1 VPLTRSI
8 SALGIGV
15 AASRPSAE
23 DRATD
28 TPRIGRAY
36 RARSLA
42 AKLALLPTLL
52 VMLVCY
58 YGSVTWTV
66 YISMTRSFLLPV
78 YKFAGTAQYDRLL
91 ATPRWQV
98 AYSNM
103 FVFGTLDII
112 GTLGLGILLAVLL
125 DRAVRFE
132 GIFRT
137 ILLYPL
143 SISFIVTGLTW
154 QWVLSPTIGVQHLV
168 RDLGWTGFVFDW
180 ITQPDRAIYTLVF
193 AGIWHQ
199 SGLIMA
205 IMLAGLRGIDREI
218 WRAARVDGIPTW
230 RIYVSIVLPML
241 RPLMVTCVVLIA
253 IAVVKSYDLVVAMTN
268 GGPGFASDLPGKF
281 VVDFEFERANI
292 GQASAAATV
301 MLGSVLAIVS
311 PYLYFELARKNR

>member
-1 VPLTRSI
+1 V
-8 SALGIGV
+8 SARLPIGMDATAPVDAGVNTVV
-15 AASRPSAE
+15 A
-23 DRATD
+23 
-28 TPRIGRAY
+28 TPKLGRAY
-36 RARSLA
+36 RVRSLA
-42 AKLALLPTLL
+42 AKIALIPTIL
-52 VMLVCY
+52 VMLGCY
-58 YGSVTWTV
+58 YASVTWTV

-78 YKFAGTAQYDRLL
+78 YKFAAAAQYERLF

-103 FVFGTLDII
+103 FLFGALDII
-112 GTLGLGILLAVLL
+112 GTLSLGVLLAILL

-132 GIFRT
+132 GVFRT
-137 ILLYPL
+137 VMLYPL

-154 QWVLSPTIGVQHLV
+154 QWVLSPTIGVQQFM
-168 RDLGWTGFVFDW
+168 RDLGWSGFVFDW

-205 IMLAGLRGIDREI
+205 IVLAGLRGVDREI
-218 WRAARVDGIPTW
+218 WRAARVEGIPTW
-230 RIYVSIVLPML
+230 RTYVSIVLPML
-241 RPLMVTCVVLIA
+241 RPLIVTCVVLIA

-268 GGPGFASDLPGKF
+268 GGPGFSSDLPGKF

-301 MLGSVLAIVS
+301 MLGSVLAIIS

>member
-1 VPLTRSI
+1 MSARLPVNMDATAPGLNAAEPVPTV
-8 SALGIGV
+8 GKV
-15 AASRPSAE
+15 
-23 DRATD
+23 
-28 TPRIGRAY
+28 GRAY
-36 RARSLA
+36 RVCSMA
-42 AKLALLPTLL
+42 AKLALVPTIL
-52 VMLVCY
+52 VMLFCF

-78 YKFAGTAQYDRLL
+78 YKFAGAAQYERLF
-91 ATPRWQV
+91 ATPRWHV

-103 FVFGTLDII
+103 FLFGVLDII
-112 GTLGLGILLAVLL
+112 GTLVLGVLLAVLL

-137 ILLYPL
+137 IMLYPL

-154 QWVLSPTIGVQHLV
+154 QWLLSPTIGVQQLG
-168 RDLGWTGFVFDW
+168 RDLGWTNFVFDW

-205 IMLAGLRGIDREI
+205 IMLAGLRGVDREI
-218 WRAARVDGIPTW
+218 WRAARIEGIPTW
-230 RIYVSIVLPML
+230 RIYVSIILPML
-241 RPLMVTCVVLIA
+241 RPLIVTCVVLIA

-268 GGPGFASDLPGKF
+268 GGPGYSSDLPGKF

-311 PYLYFELARKNR
+311 PYLYFELTRKNR

>member
-1 VPLTRSI
+1 VDIDAPAPPQT
-8 SALGIGV
+8 
-15 AASRPSAE
+15 AA
-23 DRATD
+23 DRIMAS
-28 TPRIGRAY
+28 PRIGRAY

-42 AKLALLPTLL
+42 AKVALAPTIL
-52 VMLVCY
+52 VMLCCY

-78 YKFAGTAQYDRLL
+78 YKYAGVAQYERLF

-103 FVFGTLDII
+103 FIFGALDII
-112 GTLGLGILLAVLL
+112 GTLCLGILLAILL

-137 ILLYPL
+137 IMLYPL

-154 QWVLSPTIGVQHLV
+154 QWVLSPTIGIQQLV
-168 RDLGWTGFVFDW
+168 RGLGWSDFVFDW
-180 ITQPDRAIYTLVF
+180 ITQPSRAIYTLVF
-193 AGIWHQ
+193 AGVWHQ

-205 IMLAGLRGIDREI
+205 IMLAGLRGVDREI
-218 WRAARVDGIPTW
+218 WRAARIEGIPAW
-230 RIYVSIVLPML
+230 RTYISIILPML
-241 RPLMVTCVVLIA
+241 RPLIVTCVVLIA

-268 GGPGFASDLPGKF
+268 GGPGFSSDLPGKF

-311 PYLYFELARKNR
+311 PYLYFELTRKNR

>member
-1 VPLTRSI
+1 MSARLPVNMDATAPGLNAAEPVPTV
-8 SALGIGV
+8 GKV
-15 AASRPSAE
+15 
-23 DRATD
+23 
-28 TPRIGRAY
+28 GRAY
-36 RARSLA
+36 RVCSMA
-42 AKLALLPTLL
+42 AKLALVPTILM
-52 VMLVCY
+52 MLFCF

-78 YKFAGTAQYDRLL
+78 YKFAGAAQYERLF
-91 ATPRWQV
+91 ATPRWHV

-103 FVFGTLDII
+103 FLFGVLDII
-112 GTLGLGILLAVLL
+112 GTLVLGVLLAVLL

-137 ILLYPL
+137 IMLYPL

-154 QWVLSPTIGVQHLV
+154 QWLLSPTIGVQQLG
-168 RDLGWTGFVFDW
+168 RDLGWTNFVFDW

-205 IMLAGLRGIDREI
+205 IMLAGLRGVDREI
-218 WRAARVDGIPTW
+218 WRAARIEGIPTW
-230 RIYVSIVLPML
+230 RIYVSIILPML
-241 RPLMVTCVVLIA
+241 RPLIVTCVVLIA

-268 GGPGFASDLPGKF
+268 GGPGYSSDLPGKF

-311 PYLYFELARKNR
+311 PYLYFELTRKNR

>member
-1 VPLTRSI
+1 MSSETT
-8 SALGIGV
+8 
-15 AASRPSAE
+15 ASNLADMP
-23 DRATD
+23 RATVA
-28 TPRIGRAY
+28 RRVGRGY
-36 RARSLA
+36 RVRSLA
-42 AKLALLPTLL
+42 AKLALMPAIL
-52 VMLVCY
+52 VMLCCY

-78 YKFAGTAQYDRLL
+78 YRFAGTAQYERLL
-91 ATPRWQV
+91 STPRWHV
-98 AYSNM
+98 AYGNM
-103 FVFGTLDII
+103 FVFGLLDIV
-112 GTLGLGILLAVLL
+112 GTLGLGILLAILL
-125 DRAVRFE
+125 DRGVRFE
-132 GIFRT
+132 GVFRT
-137 ILLYPL
+137 IMLYPL

-154 QWVLSPTIGVQHLV
+154 QWVLSPTIGIQQLV
-168 RDLGWTGFVFDW
+168 RHLGWTEFVFDW

-218 WRAARVDGIPTW
+218 WRAARIEGIPIW
-230 RIYVSIVLPML
+230 RTYVSIVLPML
-241 RPLMVTCVVLIA
+241 RPLVVTCVVLIA

-268 GGPGFASDLPGKF
+268 GGPGFSSDLPGKF

-292 GQASAAATV
+292 GQASAAATA

>member
-1 VPLTRSI
+1 MVATAPRL
-8 SALGIGV
+8 
-15 AASRPSAE
+15 AASAFVPA
-23 DRATD
+23 AAGV
-28 TPRIGRAY
+28 GRAY
-36 RARSLA
+36 RTRSLA
-42 AKLALLPTLL
+42 AKLAVVPTIL
-52 VMLVCY
+52 VMLCCY

-78 YKFAGTAQYDRLL
+78 YSFAGTAQYDRLF

-98 AYSNM
+98 AYGNM
-103 FVFGTLDII
+103 FVFGALDIV
-112 GTLGLGILLAVLL
+112 GTLALGILLAILL
-125 DRAVRFE
+125 DRSVRFE

-154 QWVLSPTIGVQHLV
+154 QWVLSPTIGFQQLV
-168 RDLGWTGFVFDW
+168 RDLGWTGFMFDW

-218 WRAARVDGIPTW
+218 WRAARVEGIPVW

-241 RPLMVTCVVLIA
+241 RPLIVTCVVLIA

-301 MLGSVLAIVS
+301 MLGSVLAIVA
-311 PYLYFELARKNR
+311 PYLYFELTRKNR

>member
-1 VPLTRSI
+1 M
-8 SALGIGV
+8 SARLPLGIGV

-28 TPRIGRAY
+28 IPRIGRAY

-103 FVFGTLDII
+103 FVFGALDII

>member
-1 VPLTRSI
+1 MSVRLPIGMNASAPL
-8 SALGIGV
+8 V
-15 AASRPSAE
+15 ASVNAVV
-23 DRATD
+23 AT
-28 TPRIGRAY
+28 PKLGRAY

-42 AKLALLPTLL
+42 AKIALIPAIV
-52 VMLVCY
+52 VMLGCY
-58 YGSVTWTV
+58 YASVTWTV

-78 YKFAGTAQYDRLL
+78 YKFAGAAQYERLF

-103 FVFGTLDII
+103 FVFGALDII
-112 GTLGLGILLAVLL
+112 GTLGLGVLLAILL

-137 ILLYPL
+137 IMLYPL

-154 QWVLSPTIGVQHLV
+154 QWVLSPTIGVQQFV
-168 RDLGWTGFVFDW
+168 RGLGWEGFVFDW

-205 IMLAGLRGIDREI
+205 IMLAGLRGVDREI
-218 WRAARVDGIPTW
+218 WRAARVEGIPTW
-230 RIYVSIVLPML
+230 RTYVSIVLPML
-241 RPLMVTCVVLIA
+241 RPLIVTCVVLIA

-268 GGPGFASDLPGKF
+268 GGPGFSSDLPGKF
-281 VVDFEFERANI
+281 VVDFAFERANI

-301 MLGSVLAIVS
+301 MLGSMLAIIS
-311 PYLYFELARKNR
+311 PYLYFELARKN

>member
-1 VPLTRSI
+1 MSARLPVGMEATAPLH
-8 SALGIGV
+8 SA
-15 AASRPSAE
+15 AATAA
-23 DRATD
+23 AT
-28 TPRIGRAY
+28 TRIGRAY
-36 RARSLA
+36 RTRSRA
-42 AKLALLPTLL
+42 AKIALVPAIL
-52 VMLVCY
+52 VMLGCY
-58 YGSVTWTV
+58 YASVTWTV

-78 YKFAGTAQYDRLL
+78 YRFAGAAQYERLF

-98 AYSNM
+98 AYGNM
-103 FVFGTLDII
+103 FLFGALDII
-112 GTLGLGILLAVLL
+112 GTLGLGVLLAVLL

-143 SISFIVTGLTW
+143 STSFIVTGLTW
-154 QWVLSPTIGVQHLV
+154 QWVLSPTIGVQQFV
-168 RDLGWTGFVFDW
+168 RGLGWNGFVFDW

-205 IMLAGLRGIDREI
+205 IMLAGLRGVDREI
-218 WRAARVDGIPTW
+218 WRAARVEGIPTW
-230 RIYVSIVLPML
+230 RTYVSIVLPML
-241 RPLMVTCVVLIA
+241 RPLIVTCVVLIA

-268 GGPGFASDLPGKF
+268 GGPGFSSDLPGKF

-301 MLGSVLAIVS
+301 MLGSVLAIIS

>member
-1 VPLTRSI
+1 MDTEATPPSLAIAEPVPL
-8 SALGIGV
+8 G
-15 AASRPSAE
+15 P
-23 DRATD
+23 RA
-28 TPRIGRAY
+28 GRGY

-42 AKLALLPTLL
+42 AKLALVPAIV
-52 VMLVCY
+52 VMLCCY

-78 YKFAGTAQYDRLL
+78 YRFAGTAQYERLFN
-91 ATPRWQV
+91 TPRWHV
-98 AYSNM
+98 AYGNM
-103 FVFGTLDII
+103 FLFGVLDII

-132 GIFRT
+132 SVFRT
-137 ILLYPL
+137 IMLYPL

-168 RDLGWTGFVFDW
+168 RDLGWTNFVFDW

-205 IMLAGLRGIDREI
+205 IMLAGLRGVDREI
-218 WRAARVDGIPTW
+218 WRAARIEGIPAW
-230 RIYVSIVLPML
+230 RTYVSIVLPML
-241 RPLMVTCVVLIA
+241 RPLVVTCVVLIA

-268 GGPGFASDLPGKF
+268 GGPGFSSDLPGKF

-311 PYLYFELARKNR
+311 PYLYFELTRKNR